1 MVIIFPRYILT
12 GSYFFP
18 CNLLHWDVMKILI
31 KSLDIDV
38 KLLFL
43 RIMHQKMQLS
53 LNIIFVNSHNTVKKI
68 LTLSLYNMK
77 VI

>member
-1 MVIIFPRYILT
+1 
-12 GSYFFP
+12 
-18 CNLLHWDVMKILI
+18 MKILI

-53 LNIIFVNSHNTVKKI
+53 LNIIFVNSHNTVKKNF
-68 LTLSLYNMK
+68 TLSLYNMK